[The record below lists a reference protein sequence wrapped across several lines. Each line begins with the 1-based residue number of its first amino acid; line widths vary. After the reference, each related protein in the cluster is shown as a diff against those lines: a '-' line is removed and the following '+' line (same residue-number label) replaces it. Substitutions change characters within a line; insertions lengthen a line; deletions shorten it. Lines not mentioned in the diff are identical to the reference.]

1 MARRCFTLGLVFL
14 AAVGVSCSDD
24 SPGPTTPPV
33 PPPVSASDLYAAET
47 GVARVRLRW
56 RDNSANESGFRIQR
70 RAAGE
75 TDFTRL
81 DSVAANVTS
90 FEDRRVTNE
99 QTFTYR
105 IVAFRGPNE
114 ATPSNEV
121 TVLATQ
127 KLPPAP
133 PFDPVPADAA
143 ADISE
148 IEDVVLQWTGRDPAG
163 ESLVYDVYF
172 GSARRGIE
180 KKSEGQAET
189 RYTVPGPFER
199 NAHYFWRV
207 VARDR
212 TGVSA
217 PSPIWGFNTPV
228 DRDTVPAGYFF
239 MGDTLQYPDTTN
251 LEIVNPLWHPGNPM
265 KTDRTISIDRFLVNN
280 QQYADFLNQMLE
292 RKRVWIDADQVY
304 NDGRDTL
311 WAVISPRDVDS
322 DLSFS
327 VADSSFLVADGRA
340 QFPVVQVTWYG
351 ASIYAQF
358 QQRRLPTEAEWE
370 KAARGT
376 ADDLWGSRVYET
388 GSEPIVVGLG
398 YPYPWGAWN
407 GEQDLNRANYRN
419 SGDPYESAGRV
430 RTTPVGYYDGS
441 VRGGYVTGDGASPYG
456 VLDMSGNVWEWTAD
470 WHAAYRVDGRPP
482 TTGRSKV
489 VRGGSFDKGYGSAT
503 TFNRS
508 AIDPLT
514 NDRTVGFRTVADVR

>member
-228 DRDTVPAGYFF
+228 DRDTVPAGY
-239 MGDTLQYPDTTN
+239 
-251 LEIVNPLWHPGNPM
+251 
-265 KTDRTISIDRFLVNN
+265 
-280 QQYADFLNQMLE
+280 
-292 RKRVWIDADQVY
+292 
-304 NDGRDTL
+304 
-311 WAVISPRDVDS
+311 
-322 DLSFS
+322 
-327 VADSSFLVADGRA
+327 
-340 QFPVVQVTWYG
+340 
-351 ASIYAQF
+351 
-358 QQRRLPTEAEWE
+358 
-370 KAARGT
+370 
-376 ADDLWGSRVYET
+376 
-388 GSEPIVVGLG
+388 
-398 YPYPWGAWN
+398 
-407 GEQDLNRANYRN
+407 
-419 SGDPYESAGRV
+419 
-430 RTTPVGYYDGS
+430 
-441 VRGGYVTGDGASPYG
+441 
-456 VLDMSGNVWEWTAD
+456 
-470 WHAAYRVDGRPP
+470 
-482 TTGRSKV
+482 
-489 VRGGSFDKGYGSAT
+489 
-503 TFNRS
+503 
-508 AIDPLT
+508 
-514 NDRTVGFRTVADVR
+514 